1 MNFIENESLAMQEL
15 LENYWEIVSKH
26 YNEVFIVEKRGN

>member
-15 LENYWEIVSKH
+15 LENYWEIVSKP
-26 YNEVFIVEKRGN
+26 YNEVFIVEKRDN

>member
-15 LENYWEIVSKH
+15 LENYWEIISKP
-26 YNEVFIVEKRGN
+26 YNEVFRVEKQGN

>member
-15 LENYWEIVSKH
+15 LENYWEIIKKP
-26 YNEVFIVEKRGN
+26 YYEVFGVEKGN